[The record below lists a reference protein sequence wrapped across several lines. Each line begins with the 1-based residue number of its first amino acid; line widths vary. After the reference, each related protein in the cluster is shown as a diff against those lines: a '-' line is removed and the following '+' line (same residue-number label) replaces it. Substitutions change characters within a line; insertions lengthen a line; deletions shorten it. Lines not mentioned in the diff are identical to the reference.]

1 MLFCHVLLYFCQVL
15 SLLFYQVPFLL
26 LAWFFSIN
34 VFMQVA
40 IIDAGGLEVLANL
53 LETDDVKCKIGE
65 SNVKKRRSKNVKSE
79 NSERNILYPRELKN
93 PQRNSGSPRH
103 QEGYHSDGWH

>member
-15 SLLFYQVPFLL
+15 SLLFYQVHFLL

-65 SNVKKRRSKNVKSE
+65 SNAKKEKQKCKKGEFRKK
-79 NSERNILYPRELKN
+79 
-93 PQRNSGSPRH
+93 
-103 QEGYHSDGWH
+103 HSISQGA